1 VKALVGF
8 AGFGGVDIALRD
20 FGFQVTGIEIDS
32 AIAEVNRFNGGHCLT
47 ADLLEIDPADY
58 IGWSLFHFSPP
69 CPSFSVA
76 KSGGAETEDDLALA
90 RKICQ
95 FIRVGRP
102 EYFTLENVWLYRKS
116 LSWLLIWYTLLEQ
129 GYSVDAWNLN
139 AADYGVPQSR
149 RRMIVIARRDGR
161 KPAKPFPTH
170 SQKPDMFTVPH
181 RGWYET
187 VENLIPDL
195 PEGEFADWQKD
206 RLPDD
211 WKSCLINNNSCGG
224 GPLVTRG
231 AGEPSFTVVSSIGGK
246 GAMLRAILIPGDNES
261 NGTIRN
267 GDEPMVTVQT
277 RPPERCPHRAFIL
290 DSANANSRNG
300 VTIRNADEPIFTI
313 TTMAKQ
319 ADLKAMNK
327 GKVVLMTPRALARFQ
342 DFPDW
347 YALPENRN
355 LACYGI
361 GNAVPP
367 GLYRAVLESMRLN
380 YEIK

>member
-32 AIAEVNRFNGGHCLT
+32 AIAEVNRVNGGHCLT
-47 ADLLEIDPADY
+47 ADLLDIDPADY
-58 IGWSLFHFSPP
+58 VGWNLFHFSPP
-69 CPSFSVA
+69 CPNFSVA
-76 KSGGAETEDDLALA
+76 KSDGAETEDDLALA

-116 LSWLLIWYTLLEQ
+116 LSWLLIWYTLLEE
-129 GYSVDAWNLN
+129 GYGVDAWNLN

-170 SQKPDMFTVPH
+170 SKNPDMFTSSW
-181 RGWYET
+181 RGWYEAIAD
-187 VENLIPDL
+187 LIPDL
-195 PEGEFADWQKD
+195 PEGEFASWQRD
-206 RLPDD
+206 RLPGEL
-211 WKSCLINNNSCGG
+211 KSFLLMTGNTN
-224 GPLVTRG
+224 
-231 AGEPSFTVVSSIGGK
+231 
-246 GAMLRAILIPGDNES
+246 
-261 NGTIRN
+261 RN
-267 GDEPMVTVQT
+267 GIDNVMVTIQT
-277 RPPERCPHRAFIL
+277 RPPSQCPHRAFIIGQGERSKPKSKNMPA
-290 DSANANSRNG
+290 DTITANTNQTGVKAFIVGGQYQTPNNGQPRTVQNKTANSP
-300 VTIRNADEPIFTI
+300 VWTICSSDRLDTRIW
-313 TTMAKQ
+313 KS
-319 ADLKAMNK
+319 

-347 YALPENRN
+347 FVLPGDRG

-361 GNAVPP
+361 GNAIPP
-367 GLYRAVLESMRLN
+367 GLYQAVLESMRLN
-380 YEIK
+380 YESK

>member
-58 IGWSLFHFSPP
+58 VGWDLFHFSPP

-95 FIRVGRP
+95 FIRVSRP

-129 GYSVDAWNLN
+129 GYGVDAWNLN

-187 VENLIPDL
+187 IEDLIPDL
-195 PEGEFADWQKD
+195 PEGEFALWQED
-206 RLPDD
+206 RLPDELETTLLVPVD
-211 WKSCLINNNSCGG
+211 NS
-224 GPLVTRG
+224 
-231 AGEPSFTVVSSIGGK
+231 
-246 GAMLRAILIPGDNES
+246 S
-261 NGTIRN
+261 NGVVRT
-267 GDEPMVTVQT
+267 GDEPMVTIQT
-277 RPPERCPHRAFIL
+277 RPPSRCPHRAFIIGQGKR
-290 DSANANSRNG
+290 SKPKSKYMP
-300 VTIRNADEPIFTI
+300 ADTI
-313 TTMAKQ
+313 TANTNQ
-319 ADLKAMNK
+319 IGVKAFIVGGQYQSSDHLDTRIWQN
-327 GKVVLMTPRALARFQ
+327 GKVISMTPRCLARFQ
-342 DFPDW
+342 GFPDW
-347 YALPENRN
+347 FVLPGNRG

-367 GLYRAVLESMRLN
+367 GLYRAVLGSLR
-380 YEIK
+380 IK